1 MSNICA
7 IHIALRRCWLYQ
19 WKCIPLHR
27 MDNVMDKVNIYKWL
41 NHGSATENEGN
52 KQYCRTCLS
61 HLYHGKLI
69 ILLCTR
75 PLKL

>member
-1 MSNICA
+1 
-7 IHIALRRCWLYQ
+7 
-19 WKCIPLHR
+19 